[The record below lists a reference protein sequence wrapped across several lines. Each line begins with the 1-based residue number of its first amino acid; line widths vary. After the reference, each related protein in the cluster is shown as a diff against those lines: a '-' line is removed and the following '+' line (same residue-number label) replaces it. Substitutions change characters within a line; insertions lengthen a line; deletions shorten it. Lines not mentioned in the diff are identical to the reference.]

1 MIADLGLKAISL
13 MDYSGVNA
21 GWNELSVGSDFLE
34 KITSAPALPLITSN
48 LVHKDTRLPLGKKY
62 VIKRVGD
69 VKVGII
75 GIMPTE
81 QPKSRAYKSCGQRS
95 NPDKPAEKPEQGT
108 PFTLLMEHLEV
119 IPPEKALKELLPQVR
134 EQADIVVLLSQYR
147 REETTEIVNNIK
159 GIDLAISLRG
169 KTRKRA
175 DENKGT
181 PVMETAY
188 RSLRLGYVKLTLD
201 EAGKI
206 IQNQKKMIRL
216 NKSVASDKQIAQITG
231 DDINKKVREA
241 EIRKRK
247 EEARALLKMSP
258 YEYYEM
264 VTKQQ
269 AERIKN

>member
-21 GWNELSVGSDFLE
+21 GWNELSVSSDFLK
-34 KITSAPALPLITSN
+34 KITSAPAFPLITSN
-48 LVHKDTRLPLGKKY
+48 LMHKDTRLPLGKKY

-69 VKVGII
+69 VNVGIV

-81 QPKSRAYKSCGQRS
+81 PPESRAYKSCGQRS
-95 NPDKPAEKPEQGT
+95 KLAEKSDQGT
-108 PFTLLMEHLEV
+108 PFTLFMEHLEV
-119 IPPEKALKELLPQVR
+119 IPPEDALKALLPQVR
-134 EQADIVVLLSQYR
+134 EQADIVILLSQYR
-147 REETTEIVNNIK
+147 REETTEIVNHIK
-159 GIDLAISLRG
+159 GIDLAISVRG

-181 PVMETAY
+181 PVMETVY
-188 RSLRLGYVKLTLD
+188 RNLRLGYVKLTLD

-206 IQNQKKMIRL
+206 IQNQQKMIRL
-216 NKSVASDKQIAQITG
+216 NKTVASDKAIAQITG
-231 DDINKKVREA
+231 NNINKTVREA
-241 EIRKRK
+241 EIEKRK
-247 EEARALLKMSP
+247 AEARALLKLSP

-269 AERIKN
+269 AEKIKD